1 MPKSHIMKNTFIYLS
16 LLITMLALNLL
27 YAQETEPD
35 KLKEQKEL
43 IIQEERNLLKQKVE
57 SINNRL
63 EDNEISL
70 EQANILKQQEAEK
83 HALNIE
89 NRIAILENEFA
100 LSERNKEEEEN
111 ENKKIE
117 ISIFGS
123 GNIINV
129 DYDKKVKY
137 DRRTTSDFVLAVG
150 LNNVITEGEDLEDS
164 DFKIGGSRFAELGWA
179 WKTRVFKNS
188 NFLRV
193 KYGFSF
199 QFNSLKPTDNRIFAR
214 DGDETVLE
222 TFPLELNKSKLRM
235 DNLVFPV
242 HFEFGPSKKTQTE
255 ETIRY
260 STSKSIKIGL
270 GGYAGFNL
278 NTIQK
283 LKYNNDGDKVKE
295 KFKNNYNTND
305 LIYGL
310 SGYIGWRTVGLY
322 AKYDLNTIF
331 KDNPIE
337 QRNVSLGLR
346 WDMD

>member
-16 LLITMLALNLL
+16 LFITMLALNLL
-27 YAQETEPD
+27 YAQDTEVD
-35 KLKEQKEL
+35 KLAEQKEL

-57 SINNRL
+57 SINSRL

-100 LSERNKEEEEN
+100 LSERNKEEGDFEN
-111 ENKKIE
+111 ETGY
-117 ISIFGS
+117 ISVMGE
-123 GNIINV
+123 GNIVKFNF
-129 DYDKKVKY
+129 KKKRKY
-137 DRRTTSDFVLAVG
+137 DRRTTDDFVFAFG
-150 LNNVITEGEDLEDS
+150 LNNVVTEGDGFEDS
-164 DFKIGGSRFAELGWA
+164 DFKIGGSRFAEIGWA
-179 WKTRVFKNS
+179 WKTRVFKNT

-199 QFNSLKPTDNRIFAR
+199 QFNGLKPTDNRIFVREGA
-214 DGDETVLE
+214 ETVLE

-242 HFEFGPSKKTQTE
+242 HFEFGPSKKTETE
-255 ETIRY
+255 ESIRY
-260 STSKSIKIGL
+260 STGKSIKIGL

-283 LKYNNDGDKVKE
+283 LKYNDGNKVKE
-295 KFKNNYNTND
+295 KSRNNFNTND
-305 LIYGL
+305 FVYGL

-331 KDNPIE
+331 KDNPLA